1 MQMELMNPIINS
13 DYFIEDSQHKLYMRD
28 LIDTF
33 RMIMKNNLDK
43 NISFEYN
50 IFHIYNFLS
59 IG

>member
-13 DYFIEDSQHKLYMRD
+13 DSFIEDSQHKLYMRD

-43 NISFEYN
+43 ILVFEYN
-50 IFHIYNFLS
+50 IFHIYNFVW

>member
-43 NISFEYN
+43 NISF
-50 IFHIYNFLS
+50 
-59 IG
+59 